1 MSELQRLRDVTR
13 QLREPGGCDWDRA
26 QNPQSMRP
34 YLLEEIYELIDAV
47 ESEDPE
53 HIREELGDVL
63 FLVFFYAR
71 LAEEQSL
78 FDIESVASH
87 VAEKLIRRHPHV
99 FGDVRISSVD
109 EILSNWQN
117 IKAAEKAA
125 RSNTSTLRAESVVPS
140 ETGMH
145 LPALL
150 RAFEI
155 QKKAAAVG
163 FDWTGAAATLGKL
176 QEELDELKAEFA
188 SSNPVAVRL
197 ESELGDLLFSV
208 VNTARHAGVNPELAL
223 NRASTRFL
231 SRFHQMESLAEAE
244 GGMLKGKSSVE
255 LDQLWEQAKDIEAS
269 RGREF

>member
-26 QNPQSMRP
+26 QSPQSMRA

-47 ESEDPE
+47 EREDPD
-53 HIREELGDVL
+53 HTREELGDVL

-78 FDIESVASH
+78 YDIESVANH

-99 FGDVRISSVD
+99 FGDVQVSGVD
-109 EILSNWQN
+109 EILRNWQS

-125 RSNTSTLRAESVVPS
+125 RFNSSAPLPESAAPS
-140 ETGMH
+140 ATGMH

-163 FDWTGAAATLGKL
+163 FDWQDVTATIGKL
-176 QEELDELKAEFA
+176 QEELDELRVELASGKSAAE
-188 SSNPVAVRL
+188 RL

-231 SRFHQMESLAEAE
+231 SRFHQMEAFAEAN
-244 GGMLKGKSSVE
+244 GGNLSGKSSGE
-255 LDQLWEQAKDIEAS
+255 LDQLWDQAKAVESS
-269 RGREF
+269 RGRTA